1 MADLSPGVPNALRPL
16 VRRIVSPTGT
26 NTYLVGIDEIAV
38 IDPGSADPD
47 HVDAILGCGGD
58 RIRWVLVTST
68 ARGHAEGAAA
78 VAARTGAEVLGFGAG
93 DGFEPHVVIGDGY
106 ELEATEF
113 RLLALHT
120 PGMAADHLCYL
131 LEDDRI
137 LISGDLVRGRSAAT
151 WPPPSTSTPPAGWRR
166 SSACRSYV
174 RPCGASP
181 PATATS
187 STTPKPPWPSSY
199 ALRRSS
205 ELPGVQL
212 CRYIRHNCTPVG
224 QALERKTD
232 QPPGPTAA
240 AATSRTMPKMI
251 CPWRSWTM
259 PTMARMTAMTHKT
272 VALMAGV
279 CPPPGL

>member
-47 HVDAILGCGGD
+47 HVDAIVGCGGD

-78 VAARTGAEVLGFGAG
+78 VAARTGAEVLGFGAA
-93 DGFEPHVVIGDGY
+93 DGFVPDVEIGEGY

-137 LISGDLVRGRSAAT
+137 LVAGDLVRGDESGDHLAA
-151 WPPPSTSTPPAGWRR
+151 PADLDAAGWLASIERL
-166 SSACRSYV
+166 SKL
-174 RPCGASP
+174 RPPLRGIAP
-181 PATATS
+181 GHGHFIDDAKA
-187 STTPKPPWPSSY
+187 
-199 ALRRSS
+199 ALAH
-205 ELPGVQL
+205 QL
-212 CRYIRHNCTPVG
+212 R
-224 QALERKTD
+224 
-232 QPPGPTAA
+232 AA
-240 AATSRTMPKMI
+240 
-251 CPWRSWTM
+251 
-259 PTMARMTAMTHKT
+259 
-272 VALMAGV
+272 
-279 CPPPGL
+279 

>member
-16 VRRIVSPTGT
+16 IRRIVSPTGT

-78 VAARTGAEVLGFGAG
+78 VAARTGAEVLGFGAA
-93 DGFEPHVVIGDGY
+93 DGFVPDVEIGEGY

-120 PGMAADHLCYL
+120 PGMSADHLCYL

-137 LISGDLVRGRSAAT
+137 LVAGDLVRGDESGDHLAAPADLDAAS
-151 WPPPSTSTPPAGWRR
+151 WLASIERLSKLRPPLRGIAPGHGHFIDDAK
-166 SSACRSYV
+166 A
-174 RPCGASP
+174 
-181 PATATS
+181 
-187 STTPKPPWPSSY
+187 
-199 ALRRSS
+199 ALAH
-205 ELPGVQL
+205 QL
-212 CRYIRHNCTPVG
+212 R
-224 QALERKTD
+224 
-232 QPPGPTAA
+232 AA
-240 AATSRTMPKMI
+240 
-251 CPWRSWTM
+251 
-259 PTMARMTAMTHKT
+259 
-272 VALMAGV
+272 
-279 CPPPGL
+279 